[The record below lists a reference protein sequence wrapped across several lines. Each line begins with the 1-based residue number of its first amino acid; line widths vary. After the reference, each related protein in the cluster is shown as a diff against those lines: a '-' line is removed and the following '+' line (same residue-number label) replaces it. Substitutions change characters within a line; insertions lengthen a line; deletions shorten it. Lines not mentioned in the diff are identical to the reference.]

1 MNKNKIR
8 KTLKRYVVSALIVTG
23 LIVWVTL
30 IWIIL
35 ELKTDGYVLT
45 QTSDTIISWLIIV
58 LAYFKVNSWVKIKED
73 KDIGSDNN
81 EMEG

>member
-8 KTLKRYVVSALIVTG
+8 KTLKELIVNALIITG
-23 LIVWVTL
+23 LIVWITF
-30 IWIIL
+30 IWVIL
-35 ELKTDGYVLT
+35 KLKTDGYVIT